1 MRNSSAM
8 QIKTARFLISNSDP
22 RKCPAPDMPEYA
34 FVGRSN
40 VGKSSLINMLANNRN
55 LAKTSL
61 KPGKTQLINHFVIN
75 DSWYLV
81 DLPGYGYARTS
92 KTSRQSWGKMTNN
105 YILQRENLVNV
116 FVLVDSRIPPQNID
130 VEFINFLGGNSIPL
144 TIVYTKID
152 KQRQRDVAHNINAM
166 KKVLSETWA
175 EIPEMILTSSVSQY
189 GRERILYEIEELNKN
204 FAEHEQK
211 TDD

>member
-1 MRNSSAM
+1 
-8 QIKTARFLISNSDP
+8 
-22 RKCPAPDMPEYA
+22 MPEYA

-40 VGKSSLINMLANNRN
+40 VGKSSLINMLANNKN

-61 KPGKTQLINHFVIN
+61 KPGKTQLINHFIMN
-75 DSWYLV
+75 GSWYLV

-92 KTSRQSWGKMTNN
+92 KTSRQSWGKMTNS
-105 YILQRENLVNV
+105 YLLQRKNLVNV
-116 FVLVDSRIPPQNID
+116 FVLVDSRIPPQDID
-130 VEFINFLGGNSIPL
+130 VEFINFLGRNSIPL

-152 KQRQRDVAHNINAM
+152 KQRQKDLARNINTM
-166 KKVLSETWA
+166 KKILAETWQ

-204 FAEHEQK
+204 FTEYGQK